1 MSPAAVPNLPS
12 HEPYR
17 LGAVIASTSL
27 LTGKQRLEV
36 TFQGPGL
43 ERSDLQ
49 LCFDSLAEASSLV
62 RVLNLAYT
70 EGFNAALQQLVTPGN
85 GRTM

>member
-1 MSPAAVPNLPS
+1 MSTVPTPNPPS
-12 HEPYR
+12 GEPYW
-17 LGAVIASTSL
+17 LGAVIASTSP

-43 ERSDLQ
+43 DRSDLQ

-70 EGFNAALQQLVTPGN
+70 EGFNAALQQLLTPGN
-85 GRTM
+85 SRTM

>member
-1 MSPAAVPNLPS
+1 MSSVPVPNLTS
-12 HEPYR
+12 REPYG

-36 TFQGPGL
+36 TFQCPGL
-43 ERSDLQ
+43 ERSDLR

-62 RVLNLAYT
+62 RVLNLAYN
-70 EGFNAALQQLVTPGN
+70 EGFKLAYSNC
-85 GRTM
+85 

>member
-1 MSPAAVPNLPS
+1 MSPAPVPNMPAG
-12 HEPYR
+12 EPYR
-17 LGAVIASTSL
+17 LATAVTTTSL
-27 LTGKQRLEV
+27 LTGKQMIEV

-62 RVLNLAYT
+62 RVLNLAYA
-70 EGFNAALQQLVTPGN
+70 EGFNTGLQQVLTPGN